1 MLTTRWQFVRPAHQD
16 TARSGGLGFSFG
28 ATMQEV
34 EVLST
39 EYVLKDM
46 FYRTVVRFKNGNT
59 RTVVFP
65 VQPRIGEFIH
75 VRP

>member
-1 MLTTRWQFVRPAHQD
+1 
-16 TARSGGLGFSFG
+16 
-28 ATMQEV
+28 MQEV

-39 EYVLKDM
+39 EYVLEDM

-65 VQPRIGEFIH
+65 VQPRIGEFVH